1 MSDENDDLTLD
12 ENGAS
17 EELNDNAAEVSE
29 ASSEAE
35 PGRAN
40 PVFNPRSASRTIKV
54 GS

>member
-17 EELNDNAAEVSE
+17 EELNDNATEASE
-29 ASSEAE
+29 ASADTE
-35 PGRAN
+35 PVRVN
-40 PVFNPRSASRTIKV
+40 SVFTNRSASRTIKV